1 MDSPKHRSSIRRAS
15 AFLESIERRDSG
27 RCEGTCE
34 LVMFWHHEPSV
45 LCRYETLDVSGT
57 GARVRT
63 DAPLPEGMTGV
74 VLELQPGDI
83 HIERA
88 AMVVWSRAIRDPDG
102 RALHHEA
109 GIRFL

>member
-1 MDSPKHRSSIRRAS
+1 MDSPKRRTNVHRAS

-27 RCEGTCE
+27 RSEGTCE

-45 LCRYETLDVSGT
+45 VCRYETLDVSGT

-63 DAPLPEGMTGV
+63 EAPLPDGMTGV
-74 VLELQPGDI
+74 VIELQPGDV
-83 HIERA
+83 HVERA
-88 AMVVWSRAIRDPDG
+88 AMVAWSRGIRESDG
-102 RALHHEA
+102 RTMHFEA